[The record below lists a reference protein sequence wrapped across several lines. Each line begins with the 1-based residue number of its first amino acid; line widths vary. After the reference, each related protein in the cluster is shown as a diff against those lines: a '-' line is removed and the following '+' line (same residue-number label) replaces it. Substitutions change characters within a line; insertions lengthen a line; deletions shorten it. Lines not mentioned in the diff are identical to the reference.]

1 MIWLLVALGGAIGS
15 VMRYGVGRLAVSY
28 WGESTVM
35 GTLIVNVSG
44 SFSVG
49 LFLTLALE
57 KASVP
62 TEYRAMAAVGFLGGY
77 TTFSAL
83 SFEAVRLAE
92 SGEVVRAGASVAANI
107 VLGLAAAYLGILAGR
122 SF

>member
-1 MIWLLVALGGAIGS
+1 MIWLLVALSGAIGS
-15 VMRYGVGRLAVSY
+15 VMRYGVARLAVSY

-44 SFSVG
+44 SFALG
-49 LFLTLALE
+49 LFITVALE

-62 TEYRAMAAVGFLGGY
+62 AEYRTLVAVGFLGGY

-83 SFEAVRLAE
+83 SFEAVRLVE
-92 SGEVVRAGASVAANI
+92 SGEMVRAGASVAANI
-107 VLGLAAAYLGILAGR
+107 VVGLAAAYLGILAGR